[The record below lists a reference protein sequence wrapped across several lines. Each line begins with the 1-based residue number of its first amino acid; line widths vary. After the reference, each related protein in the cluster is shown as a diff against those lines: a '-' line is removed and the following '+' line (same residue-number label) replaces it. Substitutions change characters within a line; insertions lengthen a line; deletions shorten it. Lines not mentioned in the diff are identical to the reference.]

1 DQAAFPAFR
10 FKNKYGEYRWLETN
24 LTNLLNDES
33 VQGIVSNSRDI
44 TARKEAAEIVR
55 LSEERYRNLFFFNP
69 MALYIWDLQTQ
80 QIMEVNGV
88 AER

>member
-1 DQAAFPAFR
+1 
-10 FKNKYGEYRWLETN
+10 
-24 LTNLLNDES
+24 ES

-80 QIMEVNGV
+80 QIVEVNGV
-88 AER
+88 AEREYGYTREEFLKLTLWEMRPPATFNKLK